1 MKTIK
6 QLREERGWT
15 QLDLAYKL
23 RVQPMTVSTWERARA
38 DPSAVKLRDLARV
51 FDVAMGDIILPS
63 EQQQGER
70 AA

>member
-6 QLREERGWT
+6 QLREGRGWT
-15 QLDLAYKL
+15 QLELAIKL
-23 RVQPMTVSTWERARA
+23 GVQPMTVSAWERGRS

-51 FDVAMGDIILPS
+51 FEVDMGEIILPS
-63 EQQQGER
+63 EQQGER